1 MATRALTQ
9 IGQHRIIQV
18 MDDLVSRARLHP
30 AGARAIVL
38 ARNWQGAL
46 IVLRYLNLH
55 KGGLP

>member
-1 MATRALTQ
+1 MANWAITR
-9 IGQHRIIQV
+9 IGQHRIIRV
-18 MDDLVSRARLHP
+18 MDKLITRKTLHP

>member
-1 MATRALTQ
+1 MANWVITR
-9 IGQHRIIQV
+9 IGQERIIRV

-46 IVLRYLNLH
+46 IVLRYLNLDQ
-55 KGGLP
+55 GGLS